1 MRASRTRTLIRTSN
15 VLYLAGTDLIF
26 PMKKNLPYPH
36 VRLIEGNIPATVR
49 WPPVSCLG
57 GRNADRRPT
66 DDQLT
71 RSTNHAHSLTH
82 TGKKGERK
90 RRRIPFLW
98 QHGQPTQHAV
108 SGGREI
114 IVPFRARQEG
124 SSVGRFQQRHSATIF
139 PPSSIQFSLKCYGW
153 GRWRGRLEMAKNGL
167 SSGGPVRGS
176 FSKSRKAVSVTIAIG
191 FELKP

>member
-49 WPPVSCLG
+49 WPPFSCLG

-90 RRRIPFLW
+90 RRRITFLW
-98 QHGQPTQHAV
+98 QRGQPTQHAV
-108 SGGREI
+108 SGGERSLFHSERDRKGALSADSSNGI
-114 IVPFRARQEG
+114 RQPSFPRVPF
-124 SSVGRFQQRHSATIF
+124 SS
-139 PPSSIQFSLKCYGW
+139 L
-153 GRWRGRLEMAKNGL
+153 
-167 SSGGPVRGS
+167 
-176 FSKSRKAVSVTIAIG
+176 
-191 FELKP
+191 

>member
-1 MRASRTRTLIRTSN
+1 MAALSMPWGKECR
-15 VLYLAGTDLIF
+15 
-26 PMKKNLPYPH
+26 
-36 VRLIEGNIPATVR
+36 
-49 WPPVSCLG
+49 PPT
-57 GRNADRRPT
+57 DRRPT
-66 DDQLT
+66 DQIDKSRT
-71 RSTNHAHSLTH
+71 LTH

-98 QHGQPTQHAV
+98 QRGQPTQHAV
-108 SGGREI
+108 SGERSLFHSERDRKGALSAVSSNGI
-114 IVPFRARQEG
+114 RQP
-124 SSVGRFQQRHSATIF
+124 SF

>member
-57 GRNADRRPT
+57 GRNADRDRRPT

-90 RRRIPFLW
+90 RRR
-98 QHGQPTQHAV
+98 GQPTQHAV
-108 SGGREI
+108 SGERSLFHSERDRKGALSAVSSNGIRQPSFPR
-114 IVPFRARQEG
+114 VPF
-124 SSVGRFQQRHSATIF
+124 SS
-139 PPSSIQFSLKCYGW
+139 L
-153 GRWRGRLEMAKNGL
+153 
-167 SSGGPVRGS
+167 
-176 FSKSRKAVSVTIAIG
+176 
-191 FELKP
+191 

>member
-1 MRASRTRTLIRTSN
+1 MAALSMPWGKECR
-15 VLYLAGTDLIF
+15 
-26 PMKKNLPYPH
+26 P
-36 VRLIEGNIPATVR
+36 
-49 WPPVSCLG
+49 
-57 GRNADRRPT
+57 RPT

-90 RRRIPFLW
+90 RRRITFLW
-98 QHGQPTQHAV
+98 QRGQPTQHAEF
-108 SGGREI
+108 G
-114 IVPFRARQEG
+114 EG
-124 SSVGRFQQRHSATIF
+124 SLFHSERDRKGALSGRFQQRHSATIF

-191 FELKP
+191 FELKPWS

>member
-1 MRASRTRTLIRTSN
+1 MAALSMPWGEECR
-15 VLYLAGTDLIF
+15 
-26 PMKKNLPYPH
+26 
-36 VRLIEGNIPATVR
+36 
-49 WPPVSCLG
+49 PPT
-57 GRNADRRPT
+57 DRRPT
-66 DDQLT
+66 DQIDKSRT
-71 RSTNHAHSLTH
+71 LTH
-82 TGKKGERK
+82 SHGKEGRAKTEAHPILMAARPANATC
-90 RRRIPFLW
+90 RVR
-98 QHGQPTQHAV
+98 
-108 SGGREI
+108 REI

-139 PPSSIQFSLKCYGW
+139 PRSSIQFSLKCYGW